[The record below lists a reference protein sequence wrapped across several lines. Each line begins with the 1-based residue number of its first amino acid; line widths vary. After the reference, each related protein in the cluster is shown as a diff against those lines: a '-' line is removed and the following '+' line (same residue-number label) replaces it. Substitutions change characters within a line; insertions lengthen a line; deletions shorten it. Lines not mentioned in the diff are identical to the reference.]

1 MVLEPVM
8 FTGGVYKHDLV
19 MELIEDLGGYVLQKN
34 VTQSEVILLILVPSE
49 DMPVL
54 QSLVSELRG
63 ELVRSPLAGTEVAVV
78 TPTLAIHHLPHT
90 ACDIAEYLRR
100 NGAKSNMM
108 GLARGVGR
116 EIAQINE
123 YETALINEHDAAVF
137 IFGNFADCIKKKED
151 LYRGISV
158 PVVVTGGPEI
168 DKKDMPYAFEYV
180 PTSGRVAHRSKKAT
194 ELGTLDRIVTAVG
207 KALDRTRAD
216 IAKDPLTTSP
226 PRIMDAVREQVPE
239 VEYSFSPLPIA
250 LNLNGV
256 RVKLPY
262 QEYRDRVASVT
273 FDEGVSLGEIASILP
288 SKMKDYILVKI
299 KPMSETGFVF

>member
-1 MVLEPVM
+1 MLEPVM

-19 MELIEDLGGYVLQKN
+19 IELVEDLGGYVLQKN
-34 VTQSEVILLILVPSE
+34 VTQSEVILLLLVPSE
-49 DMPVL
+49 DMRAL
-54 QSLVSELRG
+54 ESLIKELRG
-63 ELVRSPLAGTEVAVV
+63 ELVRAPLAGTEVAVV

-123 YETALINEHDAAVF
+123 YESALINEHDAAVF
-137 IFGNFADCIKKKED
+137 IFGNFAECIRRKES
-151 LYRGISV
+151 LYRGINV

-168 DKKDMPYAFEYV
+168 PKEDLPYAFEYV
-180 PTSGRVAHRSKKAT
+180 PSIGRVAHRARKAT
-194 ELGTLDRIVTAVG
+194 EIGTLDNIVDAVG
-207 KALDRTRAD
+207 RALDKTRND
-216 IAKDPLTTSP
+216 ISKDPLTTSP
-226 PRIMDAVREQVPE
+226 PRVMDAVREQVPE
-239 VEYSFSPLPIA
+239 VEYSYSPLPIA

-262 QEYRDRVASVT
+262 EGYKDAVKAVT
-273 FDEGVSLGEIASILP
+273 FDEGVKLGEIATIKP
-288 SKMKDYILVKI
+288 SRMKDYILVRI
-299 KPMSETGFVF
+299 LPASETGFVF

>member
-49 DMPVL
+49 DMPAL
-54 QSLVSELRG
+54 QAQVSELRG

-180 PTSGRVAHRSKKAT
+180 STSGRVAHRFKKAT
-194 ELGTLDRIVTAVG
+194 ELGTLDRIVAAVG

>member
-1 MVLEPVM
+1 MLEPVM

-19 MELIEDLGGYVLQKN
+19 MELVEDLGGYILQKN
-34 VTQSEVILLILVPSE
+34 VTQSEVILLLLIPSE

-54 QSLVSELRG
+54 QSLAKELRG
-63 ELVRSPLAGTEVAVV
+63 ELTRAPLAGTEVAVV

-137 IFGNFADCIKKKED
+137 IFGNFAECIRKKES
-151 LYRGISV
+151 LYRNISV

-168 DKKDMPYAFEYV
+168 PKEDLPYAFEYV
-180 PTSGRVAHRSKKAT
+180 PSVGRIAHRARKAT
-194 ELGTLDRIVTAVG
+194 EIGS
-207 KALDRTRAD
+207 LDRTIAAVGRALDKTRAD
-216 IAKDPLTTSP
+216 LSKDPPTTSP
-226 PRIMDAVREQVPE
+226 PRVMDAVREQVPE
-239 VEYSFSPLPIA
+239 VEYSYSPLPIA
-250 LNLNGV
+250 LNLTGV

-262 QEYRDRVASVT
+262 EQFKDRVRSVK
-273 FDEGVSLGEIASILP
+273 FDEGVTLGEIAAVRP
-288 SKMKDYILVKI
+288 SRMKEYILVRI
-299 KPMSETGFVF
+299 LPASETGFVF